1 MYMIVY
7 SPQQERKNKIIQ
19 YIYIRPLLSILN
31 YASKIQSD
39 SQGEGWGGGLKYLS
53 YLNISCELG
62 YLGTVGG

>member
-19 YIYIRPLLSILN
+19 YIYIRPLLSIFN
-31 YASKIQSD
+31 HASKIQSD
-39 SQGEGWGGGLKYLS
+39 SQGGGGGLKYLS

>member
-39 SQGEGWGGGLKYLS
+39 SQGEGGGWGGGVEVSIVPEHFL
-53 YLNISCELG
+53 
-62 YLGTVGG
+62 

>member
-19 YIYIRPLLSILN
+19 YIYILRPLLSIFN

-39 SQGEGWGGGLKYLS
+39 SQGGGGGLKYLS

>member
-1 MYMIVY
+1 MYMTVY

-19 YIYIRPLLSILN
+19 YIYIRPLLSIFN

-39 SQGEGWGGGLKYLS
+39 SQGGGGGLKYLS

>member
-19 YIYIRPLLSILN
+19 YIYIRPLLSIIN

-39 SQGEGWGGGLKYLS
+39 SQGGGGGLKYLS

>member
-19 YIYIRPLLSILN
+19 YIYIRPLLSIFN

-39 SQGEGWGGGLKYLS
+39 SQGEGGGG
-53 YLNISCELG
+53 
-62 YLGTVGG
+62 GG

>member
-39 SQGEGWGGGLKYLS
+39 SQGEGGGGGMYLS

>member
-7 SPQQERKNKIIQ
+7 SPQQKRKNKIIQ
-19 YIYIRPLLSILN
+19 YIYIRPLLSIFN

-39 SQGEGWGGGLKYLS
+39 SQGGGGGLKYLS